1 MKKRAELQ
9 VKLQSLLR
17 PVNETSRSTRVVNLS
32 KRGLTSA
39 ELSLLSRGTKFSHTD
54 AAPTNFLASLESIL
68 LTSAVAEEMRA
79 DIRSCATGLL
89 RQKKQHQVL
98 PIDEEKG
105 LRSLKT
111 DDSIVIVSADKGGAT
126 VVMEKSDYVN
136 KANQVFNDREAY
148 APLAEDPTKKQA
160 AAVKKKV
167 NELTRLKLITPDDS
181 RCMTLNDPRIAHAYG
196 LPKVHKEGA
205 PLRII
210 VPLIG
215 SPTYNLAKWLYRH
228 LKHLTNG
235 SQYSIKNSQ
244 AFLEKIQGLKVSPD
258 ECILSFDVVALF
270 SSIPHDLAIE
280 SVARRLQDNPTNIP
294 IEHISELLRLCLKN
308 YCQFDGKFYQQVRGT
323 PMGSPISG
331 LLAELVLQQLEEEV
345 MRTFKAKMWLRYVDD
360 TFVIMKTCEIE
371 QLHLSLNRVFPAIQ
385 FTCEE
390 ATGGILPFLDV
401 SIQTLSDG
409 GLATSVH
416 RKDSSADVILNYE
429 SNHPAAHKRS
439 CVQTLFHRAYRYCSS
454 DDLLKKE
461 LASLYRLFRLNG
473 YPVSFVK
480 NCLRHQRRPQDIGSN
495 EGPEL
500 RKFYSLPYMQGISE
514 AIARQL
520 NRFGIFVAHKPA
532 SSVRATLSR
541 VKDPIPKEQQS
552 NVIYRIPCAN
562 CSCDYVGHT
571 GRRLGTRINE
581 HKLAIRR
588 RDPLSL
594 VFAHALECDHRF
606 NWEGTEVVAMANTKH
621 AREFLEAWHSNTTSI
636 NRHVDLDA
644 HYEGLRARLTDL
656 RPRPNN
662 SR

>member
-1 MKKRAELQ
+1 
-9 VKLQSLLR
+9 
-17 PVNETSRSTRVVNLS
+17 
-32 KRGLTSA
+32 
-39 ELSLLSRGTKFSHTD
+39 
-54 AAPTNFLASLESIL
+54 
-68 LTSAVAEEMRA
+68 MRA
-79 DIRSCATGLL
+79 DIRNCATGLL
-89 RQKKQHQVL
+89 RQRKHHQVL

-105 LRSLKT
+105 LQSLRT

-148 APLAEDPTKKQA
+148 TPLEEDPTKKQA
-160 AAVKKKV
+160 APVKKKV

-244 AFLEKIQGLKVSPD
+244 AFLQKIQG
-258 ECILSFDVVALF
+258 
-270 SSIPHDLAIE
+270 
-280 SVARRLQDNPTNIP
+280 LQDNPTNIP

-308 YCQFDGKFYQQVRGT
+308 YCKFDGKFYQQVMGT

-345 MRTFKAKMWLRYVDD
+345 MRTFKPKMWLRYVDD

-371 QLHLSLNRVFPAIQ
+371 QLHLSLNSVFPAIQ
-385 FTCEE
+385 FTCEK
-390 ATGGILPFLDV
+390 ATGGFLPFLDV

-409 GLATSVH
+409 GLATSAY

-439 CVQTLFHRAYRYCSS
+439 CVRTLFHRAYRYCSS
-454 DDLLKKE
+454 DDLRKKE
-461 LASLYRLFRLNG
+461 LAFLYRLFRLNG

-480 NCLRHQRRPQDIGSN
+480 NCLRHQRQPQGFASN
-495 EGPEL
+495 EGPEY

-520 NRFGIFVAHKPA
+520 NRFGIFIGVVINSSKCVLSVA
-532 SSVRATLSR
+532 
-541 VKDPIPKEQQS
+541 
-552 NVIYRIPCAN
+552 
-562 CSCDYVGHT
+562 
-571 GRRLGTRINE
+571 
-581 HKLAIRR
+581 
-588 RDPLSL
+588 SL
-594 VFAHALECDHRF
+594 
-606 NWEGTEVVAMANTKH
+606 
-621 AREFLEAWHSNTTSI
+621 EFLDHQ
-636 NRHVDLDA
+636 VDS
-644 HYEGLRARLTDL
+644 EDL
-656 RPRPNN
+656 RPFPSNVEAVRNFPPPTAKRQSQDCADLLSHDPPPSHPMIFHLHNAILSHLPPPPPSLSLSTPLVMAIASTFLTTLSLRYIHIAFAVCVVFRRPPV
-662 SR
+662 

>member
-1 MKKRAELQ
+1 
-9 VKLQSLLR
+9 
-17 PVNETSRSTRVVNLS
+17 
-32 KRGLTSA
+32 
-39 ELSLLSRGTKFSHTD
+39 
-54 AAPTNFLASLESIL
+54 
-68 LTSAVAEEMRA
+68 MRA

-89 RQKKQHQVL
+89 RQKKKHQVL

-244 AFLEKIQGLKVSPD
+244 AFLQKIQGLKT
-258 ECILSFDVVALF
+258 LS
-270 SSIPHDLAIE
+270 
-280 SVARRLQDNPTNIP
+280 Q
-294 IEHISELLRLCLKN
+294 ELLPIR
-308 YCQFDGKFYQQVRGT
+308 QVRGT

-345 MRTFKAKMWLRYVDD
+345 MRTFKPKMWLRYVDD

-371 QLHLSLNRVFPAIQ
+371 QLHLSLNSVFPAIQ

-409 GLATSVH
+409 RLSTSVY

-439 CVQTLFHRAYRYCSS
+439 CVRTLFHRAYRYCSS

-461 LASLYRLFRLNG
+461 LAFLYRLFRLNG

-480 NCLRHQRRPQDIGSN
+480 NCLRHQRRPQVIGSN

-500 RKFYSLPYMQGISE
+500 QKFYSLPYMQGISE
-514 AIARQL
+514 TIARQL

-594 VFAHALECDHRF
+594 VFAHSLECDHRF

-621 AREFLEAWHSNTTSI
+621 AREFLEAWYSNTTSI

-656 RPRPNN
+656 RPRTNN
-662 SR
+662 SH